1 MSFISIYTTNI
12 SELWPRTVVSVSTA
26 WTSQSSAVTIKS
38 VKPASSLRQEEVCQ
52 PYVEQD
58 VQPRSQSRCRKCDP
72 CKAEDC
78 AKCGNCLDKAKFGG
92 PNKRKSACVKKNKRP
107 RQLTMGYIKQYS
119 KFANQIVK
127 ERQQRKVESYRNDPK
142 AALSG
147 SEIRFEDYPVIPTPA
162 FRSLFGEFEKF
173 KNFYLPRIQSSN
185 PMLPLFALKYLC
197 QVKFREIFS
206 P

>member
-1 MSFISIYTTNI
+1 
-12 SELWPRTVVSVSTA
+12 
-26 WTSQSSAVTIKS
+26 
-38 VKPASSLRQEEVCQ
+38 
-52 PYVEQD
+52 
-58 VQPRSQSRCRKCDP
+58 
-72 CKAEDC
+72 
-78 AKCGNCLDKAKFGG
+78 
-92 PNKRKSACVKKNKRP
+92 
-107 RQLTMGYIKQYS
+107 MGYIKQYS

-142 AALSG
+142 ADLSG

>member
-1 MSFISIYTTNI
+1 MKLAPVSLSQTNSGNTALNANKKKGQTSSKRPSGSAGEVFINIQCSNSFYIFTN
-12 SELWPRTVVSVSTA
+12 SGTKKR
-26 WTSQSSAVTIKS
+26 
-38 VKPASSLRQEEVCQ
+38 R
-52 PYVEQD
+52 
-58 VQPRSQSRCRKCDP
+58 SRCRKCDP
-72 CKAEDC
+72 CQAKDC
-78 AKCGNCLDKAKFGG
+78 AECGNCLDKAKFGG

-147 SEIRFEDYPVIPTPA
+147 SKIQFEDYPVIPTPA

-206 P
+206 L